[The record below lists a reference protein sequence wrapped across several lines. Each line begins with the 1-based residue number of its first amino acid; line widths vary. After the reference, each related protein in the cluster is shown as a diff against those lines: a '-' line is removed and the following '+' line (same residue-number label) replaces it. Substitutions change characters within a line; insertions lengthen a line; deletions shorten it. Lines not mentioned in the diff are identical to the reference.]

1 MISSPYPKIDKTEV
15 IFSLECHDLL
25 LDKTLELRLLG
36 SINSGT
42 SRYSPDGVSHAHET
56 KMIVDRLNRSSFNF
70 LIT

>member
-42 SRYSPDGVSHAHET
+42 SRYFPDGVSHAHKT